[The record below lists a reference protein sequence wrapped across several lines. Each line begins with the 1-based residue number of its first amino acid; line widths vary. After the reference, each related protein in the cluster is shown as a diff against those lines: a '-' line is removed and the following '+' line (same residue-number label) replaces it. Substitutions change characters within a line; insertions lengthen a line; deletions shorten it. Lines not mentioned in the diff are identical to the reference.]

1 MKTRLLK
8 RLRREANAA
17 IPEPTGPYL
26 TKWSFGIL
34 WHNYFIRKRA
44 YILRRVA
51 ELKQKRK

>member
-1 MKTRLLK
+1 MKTKLLR
-8 RLRREANAA
+8 RLRREANEA

-26 TKWSFGIL
+26 TKWSRGIR

-44 YILRRVA
+44 YILRRVS